1 MQSSPKCA
9 VWLVIPSY
17 NDGER
22 LARYLPELCQELEGA
37 GQAVR
42 LQVVD
47 DGSAPAQRDRL
58 RELVCEAQ
66 ARHAFVQPPI
76 FQEKNEGKGAA
87 ILRGWEAAGETAEW
101 LGFLDADGAIPAR
114 EVRRLIGR
122 LGSSAPS
129 APTALFASRVQ
140 LRGRVVNRSLRR
152 HLLGR
157 VFASMVGTWI
167 DPHIYDS
174 QCGFKL
180 IPAAAWN
187 KVRPLLREKRFA
199 FDVELLAAL
208 NHHGCAVEEVP
219 IDWTDIPGS
228 KVSLL
233 RDPLQMALSI
243 KKIRERMRE
252 WAKP

>member
-1 MQSSPKCA
+1 MQSSPQCA

-22 LARYLPELCQELEGA
+22 LASYLPGLCLELEA
-37 GQAVR
+37 TGQAVR
-42 LQVVD
+42 VQVVD
-47 DGSAPAQRDRL
+47 DGSAPGQRDRL
-58 RELVCEAQ
+58 REMVCKLQ
-66 ARHAFVQPPI
+66 ARHPFIEPPI

-87 ILRGWEAAGETAEW
+87 ILRGWEAAGANAEW
-101 LGFLDADGAIPAR
+101 LGFLDADGAIPAY
-114 EVRRLIGR
+114 EVRRLIGQ
-122 LGSSAPS
+122 LDASG
-129 APTALFASRVQ
+129 TKALFASRVQ
-140 LRGRVVNRSLRR
+140 MRGRRVNRSLRR

-157 VFASMVGTWI
+157 VFASLVGQWI
-167 DPHIYDS
+167 DPCVYDS

-180 IPAAAWN
+180 IPAAAWRN
-187 KVRPLLREKRFA
+187 VRPLLREKRFA

-208 NHHGCAVEEVP
+208 NHLGCPVEEVP

-243 KKIRERMRE
+243 RKIRERMRE